1 MSLVTEIESLYSELK
16 TKIGSLSAEA
26 EAGFAAFL
34 NHAKPAEDQAEATVA
49 AEIAHLQSLGY
60 VVTKEPEAVIPAA

>member
-1 MSLVTEIESLYSELK
+1 MSIVSEIESLYSSLK
-16 TKIGSLSAEA
+16 AKVGALPAEA

-49 AEIAHLQSLGY
+49 AEAAHLQALGWT
-60 VVTKEPEAVIPAA
+60 VTPPAPVSAPA